1 MSQLIRTTITLPA
14 DLYEKL
20 RVASFYQ
27 RKPISQLIHEGVKK
41 ILSQKKNKVIMMT
54 LKDIEGKYRI
64 TGKKGEFNRFQFYDK
79 LIRKKVSD

>member
-1 MSQLIRTTITLPA
+1 MSQLIRTTITLPV

-20 RVASFYQ
+20 RAASFYQ
-27 RKPISQLIHEGVKK
+27 RKPISQLIREGAEK
-41 ILSQKKNKVIMMT
+41 ILPQKSKKASMT

-64 TGKKGEFNRFQFYDK
+64 TGKKGEFNRFQYYDK